1 MQSVHIQD
9 FQKRLLY
16 YLTQAEAISI
26 HLNDRELGVYTPN
39 QRTTPEQ
46 RQQTFEN
53 LDRALKQA
61 MAESGMTEEQLA
73 DALSP
78 NMLPLLQFQTK

>member
-1 MQSVHIQD
+1 MQSVDIQD
-9 FQKRLLY
+9 CQKRLLY
-16 YLTQAEAISI
+16 YLTQGEAISI
-26 HLNDRELGVYTPN
+26 HLNDRALGVYTPN